1 MMQYFEF
8 REENVPCF
16 WEITLDDSIVRI
28 RYGEKGTNGV
38 TTEKV
43 FQDAILAAQE
53 YERQVEEKKTDDSF
67 YFKLGDFYLGS
78 E

>member
-1 MMQYFEF
+1 MIQYFEF
-8 REENVPCF
+8 REENVSCF
-16 WEITLDDSIVRI
+16 WEITLEDRVVRT
-28 RYGEKGTNGV
+28 RYGQKGTNGD

-53 YERQVEEKKTDDSF
+53 YERLVEEKKKDDSF
-67 YFKLGDFYLGS
+67 YFKLGDFNLGS